1 MQLTATETAIAK
13 AGTIKEQV
21 CKILHWSELEYANYQ
36 YEQGLAYLHAY
47 IPRDPL
53 GIQELESSRIFWNWW
68 KNQWVIRDET
78 FLQTNCYN
86 ARSAHHVYFFYHN
99 ANELAKELHPR
110 AVVLGKSYASMIGD
124 FIKSIL

>member
-13 AGTIKEQV
+13 AGTVKEQV

-36 YEQGLAYLHAY
+36 YEQGLAYLQAY
-47 IPRDPL
+47 IPRDPQ

-86 ARSAHHVYFFYHN
+86 ARSAHPVYFFITMPMSLPKSFIP
-99 ANELAKELHPR
+99 EPLFWVKVTHP
-110 AVVLGKSYASMIGD
+110 
-124 FIKSIL
+124 